1 MASPTARQSLDRPAK
16 GPGPDHTPGAWT
28 MEPKPE
34 TDTGRELKDT
44 ATMTKEQGKVL
55 KKLAVQAGE
64 LHAYSPALS
73 VEAAETRIRILKAKL
88 EKDQGG
94 EQHKPK

>member
-1 MASPTARQSLDRPAK
+1 MASQTARQSLDRPAR

-34 TDTGRELKDT
+34 TNSGKELKDT
-44 ATMTKEQGKVL
+44 ATMTKEQGKIL
-55 KKLAVQAGE
+55 KRLAVQARE
-64 LHAYSPALS
+64 LHAYSPTLS
-73 VEAAETRIRILKAKL
+73 VEVAEVRIRILKAKL